1 MTLALTEFI
10 LEDVRCFRGEQRGR
24 IAPITLLVGENSTG
38 KTTFLSAYSI
48 LHQLS
53 HFHPKGT
60 LEPNFNQ
67 AQFALG
73 SFREIVSSRND
84 SNQSLDKFKIGAD
97 ISNPNQRDVP
107 LYRLTNTFSERNFHP
122 IVSSIEF
129 QFDQNSFLK
138 FKRSDTDRIIL
149 AIPNYEIVSDYDFDS
164 VYLLLNTLV
173 FSETRKDFIFEN
185 SVEISP
191 IVKFLEEFSE
201 NLMIEYFSPPHNW
214 EPWNSSVGTLE
225 ATSPIRSKPKRTYDP
240 VRETASAEG
249 AHIPMLLNKLYR
261 TDKSNWQSLRN
272 RLVEFGNQSGLF
284 SDISVKQYGREIC
297 DPFQLQVKANSKT
310 FANIMDVGYGVSRSL
325 PILVNV
331 LEAERRGF
339 QRENETTFLMQQPEV
354 NLHPRAQAEL
364 ASFFVDSCH
373 KTKNR
378 FLIETHSDFI
388 IDRFRVCVRNGKL
401 QANDLSILFFEANDT
416 GVKIHSI
423 TVDEHGNIENA
434 PPGYRSFFIS
444 EVDRV
449 LGFED

>member
-1 MTLALTEFI
+1 MILALTEFI

-67 AQFALG
+67 APFALG
-73 SFREIVSSRND
+73 SFREIVSSIND
-84 SNQSLDKFKIGAD
+84 SNLSLDKFKIGAD

-107 LYRLTNTFSERNFHP
+107 LYRLTNTFSEHNFHP
-122 IVSSIEF
+122 IVSSIDF
-129 QFDQNSFLK
+129 QFDQNSFLR
-138 FKRSDTDRIIL
+138 FKRSDTNRIIL
-149 AIPNYEIVSDYDFDS
+149 AIPNYEIESDFKFDS
-164 VYLLLNTLV
+164 VYLLLNSLL
-173 FSETRKDFIFEN
+173 FSKARKDIIFEN
-185 SVEISP
+185 LVEFSP
-191 IVKFLEEFSE
+191 IVKFLNEFAE
-201 NLMIEYFSPPHNW
+201 NLKIEYFHPPHYW
-214 EPWNSSVGTLE
+214 EPWNSSVGTVE
-225 ATSPIRSKPKRTYDP
+225 ATSPIRSKPNRTYDP
-240 VRETASAEG
+240 VRESASTEG
-249 AHIPMLLNKLYR
+249 SRIPMLLNRLYR
-261 TDKSNWQSLRN
+261 TDKSHWQSFRN
-272 RLVEFGNQSGLF
+272 KLVEFGKQSGLF
-284 SDISVKQYGREIC
+284 SDISVKQYGREIG

-310 FANIMDVGYGVSRSL
+310 FANIMDVGYGVSQSL

-339 QRENETTFLMQQPEV
+339 LIENEITFLMQQPEV
-354 NLHPRAQAEL
+354 HLHPRAQAEL
-364 ASFFVDSCH
+364 ASFFVDYCH

-378 FLIETHSDFI
+378 FMIETHSDFI

-423 TVDEHGNIENA
+423 TVDEYGNIENA